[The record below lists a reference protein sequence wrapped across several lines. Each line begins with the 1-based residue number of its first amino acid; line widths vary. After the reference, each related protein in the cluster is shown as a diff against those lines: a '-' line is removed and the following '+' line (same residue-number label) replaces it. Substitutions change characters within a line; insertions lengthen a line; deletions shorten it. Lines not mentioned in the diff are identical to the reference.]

1 MILVMEGATVRE
13 SSALMRLLAARVP
26 LTLLVDI
33 VAPPDPEQLYL
44 DEGRDNDGYLMR
56 DPVPVA

>member
-13 SSALMRLLAARVP
+13 SSVLMRLLAARVP

-44 DEGRDNDGYLMR
+44 DEDRCSDGCVTR
-56 DPVPVA
+56 DPVPVG